1 MEITHPILESFT
13 WHPVQNLRNGFSSLQ
28 SSVRTNG
35 GPDCSGDKV
44 RFSGTWRGRRETPN
58 QLSPFGSLFSP
69 LWASLVAQMVKRLPT
84 MQETWVR
91 SLGQQV
97 PLEKKWQPTPVV
109 LPGESHGWRSLVGYS
124 PWGRKESDM
133 TERLHFT
140 SLQSIMEPI
149 LSIIVLKWSDEE
161 ESTGHQRWTL
171 ALGQFTAGLTHES
184 IWSLE
189 KSKRNSERE
198 TLQKAGAAEK
208 GCGGE
213 RVKNRWGP
221 DKTIL
226 SKEGKWGYS
235 PISQIHVG
243 MTQHN
248 RDSREQCE
256 QGWEGRIKTTES
268 LQCQAMKFGL
278 YLPDS
283 Q

>member
-1 MEITHPILESFT
+1 
-13 WHPVQNLRNGFSSLQ
+13 
-28 SSVRTNG
+28 
-35 GPDCSGDKV
+35 
-44 RFSGTWRGRRETPN
+44 
-58 QLSPFGSLFSP
+58 
-69 LWASLVAQMVKRLPT
+69 MVKRLPT

-213 RVKNRWGP
+213 RVKNR
-221 DKTIL
+221 
-226 SKEGKWGYS
+226 
-235 PISQIHVG
+235 
-243 MTQHN
+243 
-248 RDSREQCE
+248 
-256 QGWEGRIKTTES
+256 
-268 LQCQAMKFGL
+268 
-278 YLPDS
+278 
-283 Q
+283 